1 MSRDVLGELE
11 HQVLLALLRCGAD
24 AYTAPLVL
32 ELEARTGRAVSAAA
46 VYVSLRRLEEK
57 GLVTSELRDPGA
69 EGGRDRRHFVLTG
82 EGQARLRETRTTLQR
97 LWDGMEPLLDDAP

>member
-32 ELEARTGRAVSAAA
+32 ELEARTGRSVSTAA
-46 VYVSLRRLEEK
+46 VYVSLRRLEDK
-57 GLVTSELRDPGA
+57 GLVTSELRSPGA
-69 EGGRDRRHFVLTG
+69 EGGRDRRHFVLTDEG
-82 EGQARLRETRTTLQR
+82 EVRLREARTTLLR
-97 LWDGMEPLLDDAP
+97 LWDGVEPRLDEAP